1 MQTNL
6 NYFSFNIL
14 IFFSIFFSVHS
25 QSNENKLII
34 EKKKENEIDTISKR
48 NDSIANKKTLILDL
62 IKYSAKDSVRINK
75 QENVIFLYNEAILEY
90 QNMTLKSGVILLNYL
105 NNQVYAGRI
114 PHPDS
119 INILTQKPVFTQ
131 GRDEINPDSIIFN
144 FDTKKALIWNSK
156 TQQSDMNIF
165 SNYTKKE
172 NDSLYYIR
180 DAKVTTSLDP
190 ENPEYYIRIRK
201 GKLVPGSKIIASLSN
216 LYVANVPTPV
226 FVPFAYFPAGDSKE
240 SGFIFPTFGES
251 NQRGYYLQNMGY
263 YLPFGDFLDLN
274 LTGDYYTNGSYGF
287 RWDSNYK
294 VRYKFSGSFSFRYE
308 KVVNG
313 ERGFGDFSK
322 STVFNARWSH
332 RQDTKSSPYSNFSAS
347 VNIGSSDYF
356 RQSINQ
362 LNNSNFLNNNMS
374 SSVSYQ
380 KTFPKYPRVNISLT
394 TALSQNNNTKTAN
407 LTLPTFQGNM
417 ERVFPFGKKDG
428 PKKGIIQNINFQL
441 TTLAENR
448 INTTE
453 EKLFKK
459 EMFKDA
465 AAGVRHNIPISTN
478 FKVAKYFS
486 ISAGGN
492 YQEIWT
498 PYTIKYND
506 YSNGIEA
513 SKDTIRKFDAFR
525 TYNYSASAGTT
536 LYGIVNFKK
545 GKKIES
551 IRHTIR
557 PSISY
562 NNQPSFEKYY
572 DTYIIDARGNTA
584 EYTRFENA
592 LFGSPTKGY
601 SSGIGINLN
610 NSLEAKV
617 KSKDSTS
624 IEPKKITI
632 FSNLNIST
640 SYSISAD
647 EFKWSP
653 VRMSTALNFF
663 DKKLATNLNATFD
676 PYGLDENQ
684 TRINVLNIKNGG
696 GLLRLTSANMNMN
709 FRLDNDTFKKASKRS
724 ERKENEE
731 KEEGILDLSEIERL
745 SGGGRDDDLFGRS
758 NDFSNSR
765 INKSKENKTVNE
777 KLYFTKID
785 WSMKL
790 AYQLT
795 YNNSRGQNDFSNNS
809 LMVSGDIDLTP
820 KWKVGVSSG
829 YDFKGKGVT
838 YTQFV
843 IDRDLNSWKLNFS
856 WVPFGERASWYFF
869 IGIKSGLLSDLKYD
883 KRREPDRNF
892 Y

>member
-1 MQTNL
+1 M
-6 NYFSFNIL
+6 I
-14 IFFSIFFSVHS
+14 
-25 QSNENKLII
+25 
-34 EKKKENEIDTISKR
+34 KKKQNINV
-48 NDSIANKKTLILDL
+48 NDSIYINNDSVAVKKTLILDL
-62 IKYSAKDSVRINK
+62 IKYSAKDSVKINK
-75 QENVIFLYNEAILEY
+75 KKNEIYLYNEAVLEY
-90 QNMTLKSGVILLNYL
+90 QDMTLNSGVILLNYRK
-105 NNQVYAGRI
+105 NEVYAGRI

-119 INILTQKPVFTQ
+119 VGLLVQKPVFIQ
-131 GRDEINPDSIIFN
+131 GRDEINPDSIRFN

-156 TQQSDMNIF
+156 TQQSGMNIF

-180 DAKVTTSLDP
+180 DAKVTTSANPD
-190 ENPEYYIRIRK
+190 NPEYYIRIRK
-201 GKLVPGSKIIASLSN
+201 GKLVPGSKIVASLSN

-263 YLPFGDFLDLN
+263 YLPFGDFLDVN

-294 VRYKFSGSFSFRYE
+294 LRYKFSGNLSFRYE

-332 RQDTKSSPYSNFSAS
+332 RQDQKSSPYSNFSAS

-380 KTFPKYPRVNISLT
+380 KRFPKYPRVNISFT
-394 TALSQNNNTKTAN
+394 SSLSQNNNTKTAN

-417 ERVFPFGKKDG
+417 ERIFPFGKKDG
-428 PKKGIIQNINFQL
+428 PKKGVIQNINLQL

-448 INTTE
+448 IQTTE
-453 EKLFKK
+453 EELFKK

-465 AAGVRHNIPISTN
+465 VAGVRHNIPISTN

-492 YQEIWT
+492 YQEVWT

-506 YSNGIEA
+506 YENGIEA

-525 TYNYSASAGTT
+525 TYNYGASAGTT

-592 LFGSPTKGY
+592 LFGTPTRGY
-601 SSGIGINLN
+601 SSAIGININ

-617 KSKDSTS
+617 RSKDSTS
-624 IEPKKITI
+624 SEPKKITI
-632 FSNLNIST
+632 FSNLNI
-640 SYSISAD
+640 
-647 EFKWSP
+647 
-653 VRMSTALNFF
+653 
-663 DKKLATNLNATFD
+663 
-676 PYGLDENQ
+676 
-684 TRINVLNIKNGG
+684 
-696 GLLRLTSANMNMN
+696 
-709 FRLDNDTFKKASKRS
+709 
-724 ERKENEE
+724 
-731 KEEGILDLSEIERL
+731 
-745 SGGGRDDDLFGRS
+745 
-758 NDFSNSR
+758 
-765 INKSKENKTVNE
+765 
-777 KLYFTKID
+777 
-785 WSMKL
+785 
-790 AYQLT
+790 
-795 YNNSRGQNDFSNNS
+795 
-809 LMVSGDIDLTP
+809 
-820 KWKVGVSSG
+820 
-829 YDFKGKGVT
+829 
-838 YTQFV
+838 
-843 IDRDLNSWKLNFS
+843 
-856 WVPFGERASWYFF
+856 
-869 IGIKSGLLSDLKYD
+869 
-883 KRREPDRNF
+883 
-892 Y
+892 